1 MSLRFESCGVDF
13 CMASPQVLKKQ
24 EQLAAGKRKLEEF
37 RRKKALEKAKKAIST
52 SLLDPSDD
60 VSHEKQP
67 SESERVYMD
76 NDGVLTYDTFSVGAL
91 KASGVVENNETNET
105 GIALQNEFGSSG
117 NKIASSS
124 LVNKTGV
131 YSSDL
136 EHSFCHDEQYKNA
149 SASLSSL
156 EPRSSGYKSLD
167 RDEKDGSSSPT
178 TSRIGNDRFMA
189 HSVSFVQEASSHF
202 NDHGLDGY
210 PLNISDDLG
219 KDLLLGNSSSSTLF
233 AKRFSSENSVS
244 TLLEDSLGTRDYQ
257 GNTSTFSPHQ
267 ESVHSA
273 TSIGQ
278 RLSVFPD
285 TGENRIRG
293 SVIHTGSMD
302 HSSSWIRDHRNDE
315 FDSDARRSSN
325 NALPP
330 PSVAGKRSRPSF
342 LDSIHISKGPSSP
355 HPHFGEPKSDFS
367 SSKVFQK
374 SATSLIDSG
383 NAVESPN
390 HFVESK
396 NDFFLKN
403 PNEDFSTLEQHIED
417 LTQEKF
423 SLQRGLEASRALAE
437 SLASEN
443 SALTDSYNQQGSLV
457 HQLKA
462 DLEKLHGEIKL
473 QLVELEAVKLEYANA
488 QLECNAADERAK
500 LLASEV
506 IGLEEKA
513 LRLRSNELKL
523 QRQLENYQAAISS
536 DRKKMSSLEKECQD
550 LHSTINALQEEKK
563 ILQSRLLKA
572 SSSEKSYYTKKTPS
586 TKKDVSTSTE
596 DLDITME
603 ASNSENLVTASL
615 PGDRYSSQL
624 LLENRL
630 PSLESLYLTVP
641 SDHMRMIQN
650 INTLIAE
657 LAMEKDHLTRA
668 LSAESSQS
676 STLMELNKEL
686 TRKLEAQTQRLELLT
701 TQSKTNNN
709 VPPRRPD
716 TRIVRDNIAYA
727 DEGDEVVERVL
738 GWIMKLFPGGPS
750 RPTMS
755 KRFSL

>member
-1 MSLRFESCGVDF
+1 MSLRFENCGVDF

-24 EQLAAGKRKLEEF
+24 EQLAAGRRKLEEF
-37 RRKKALEKAKKAIST
+37 RRKKALEKAKKATSP

-67 SESERVYMD
+67 SESERVYVD
-76 NDGVLTYDTFSVGAL
+76 DDGVLTDDTFSVGGL

-105 GIALQNEFGSSG
+105 SIASQNEFGSSG

-131 YSSDL
+131 FSSDL
-136 EHSFCHDEQYKNA
+136 EHSFCQDKQYKNA

-167 RDEKDGSSSPT
+167 RDEKDGFSSPT
-178 TSRIGNDRFMA
+178 TSRIGNDSFMA
-189 HSVSFVQEASSHF
+189 HSVSSVQEASSHF

-210 PLNISDDLG
+210 PLNISNDLG

-278 RLSVFPD
+278 RLSVFSD

-293 SVIHTGSMD
+293 SVVHTGSMD
-302 HSSSWIRDHRNDE
+302 HSSSWMRDHRNDE

-330 PSVAGKRSRPSF
+330 PSVAGKRSRQSF
-342 LDSIHISKGPSSP
+342 LDSIHISKGSSSP
-355 HPHFGEPKSDFS
+355 PPHFGESKFDFS
-367 SSKVFQK
+367 SSKVYQK

-523 QRQLENYQAAISS
+523 ERQVENYQAEISS

-572 SSSEKSYYTKKTPS
+572 SSSEKSYDTKKTPS

-596 DLDITME
+596 DLDNTME

-615 PGDRYSSQL
+615 PGDRYSQL

-630 PSLESLYLTVP
+630 PSLESLSLTVP

-676 STLMELNKEL
+676 STLTELNKEL
-686 TRKLEAQTQRLELLT
+686 TRKLEVQTQRLELLT
-701 TQSKTNNN
+701 TQSMTNNN

-716 TRIVRDNIAYA
+716 TRDVRDNIAYA

-750 RPTMS
+750 RRTMS

>member
-1 MSLRFESCGVDF
+1 
-13 CMASPQVLKKQ
+13 MASPQVLKKQ
-24 EQLAAGKRKLEEF
+24 EQLAAGRKKLEEF
-37 RRKKALEKAKKAIST
+37 RRKKALEKAKKATST
-52 SLLDPSDD
+52 SILSPSDD
-60 VSHEKQP
+60 VSHENQP
-67 SESERVYMD
+67 SESERVHTDD
-76 NDGVLTYDTFSVGAL
+76 NSVHTYATFSVGGL
-91 KASGVVENNETNET
+91 ESSGIVENNETNET
-105 GIALQNEFGSSG
+105 GIALQSEFGSSG
-117 NKIASSS
+117 PKIADSSV
-124 LVNKTGV
+124 VNKTDV

-136 EHSFCHDEQYKNA
+136 DHSFYNDKQYKNA
-149 SASLSSL
+149 AASLGSL

-167 RDEKDGSSSPT
+167 RDEKDGSSSPV
-178 TSRIGNDRFMA
+178 TSPIGNDSFLS
-189 HSVSFVQEASSHF
+189 HSVSPVQEASSHF

-210 PLNISDDLG
+210 PLNISEDLG
-219 KDLLLGNSSSSTLF
+219 KDLLLGNSGSSALF
-233 AKRFSSENSVS
+233 AKSISSENSVS

-257 GNTSTFSPHQ
+257 GNTLTFSPYQ
-267 ESVHSA
+267 ESIHSA

-278 RLSVFPD
+278 RLSVFPN
-285 TGENRIRG
+285 TGDDRISG
-293 SVIHTGSMD
+293 YVGHTGSMN
-302 HSSSWIRDHRNDE
+302 HSSSWTRDHRNDE
-315 FDSDARRSSN
+315 FYSDARSSSN
-325 NALPP
+325 NALPS
-330 PSVAGKRSRPSF
+330 PSVSGKRSRPSF
-342 LDSIHISKGPSSP
+342 LDSIHISKGPLSP
-355 HPHFGEPKSDFS
+355 PPTHFAVSKIDFS
-367 SSKVFQK
+367 SSKVSQK
-374 SATSLIDSG
+374 FATSFIDSG
-383 NAVESPN
+383 NDVESSN
-390 HFVESK
+390 HFAESK
-396 NDFFLKN
+396 NNFFLHR
-403 PNEDFSTLEQHIED
+403 PNEDFSALEQHIED

-462 DLEKLHGEIKL
+462 DMEKLQDEIKL

-523 QRQLENYQAAISS
+523 ERQVENYQAEIYS
-536 DRKKMSSLEKECQD
+536 DRKKISCLEKECQD

-563 ILQSRLLKA
+563 VLQSRLLKA
-572 SSSEKSYYTKKTPS
+572 SSNEKSYDPKKTSS

-596 DLDITME
+596 DLDLELLDTTME

-624 LLENRL
+624 QLENRL
-630 PSLESLYLTVP
+630 PSLEMLSLTVP
-641 SDHMRMIQN
+641 SDHMRMIQS

-657 LAMEKDHLTRA
+657 LAMEKDHLIRA
-668 LSAESSQS
+668 LSAESSQR

-686 TRKLEAQTQRLELLT
+686 TQKLEVQTQRLELLT
-701 TQSKTNNN
+701 SQSMTNNKA
-709 VPPRRPD
+709 PTRRRD
-716 TRIVRDNIAYA
+716 THDVHENIAYA

-750 RPTMS
+750 RRTTS

>member
-24 EQLAAGKRKLEEF
+24 EQLAAGRRKLEEF
-37 RRKKALEKAKKAIST
+37 RRKKALEKAKKATST

-67 SESERVYMD
+67 SESERLYMD
-76 NDGVLTYDTFSVGAL
+76 DDSVLTYDTFSVGGL

-136 EHSFCHDEQYKNA
+136 EHSFCHDKQYKNA

-167 RDEKDGSSSPT
+167 RDEKDGSSSLT
-178 TSRIGNDRFMA
+178 TSSIGNDSFLA
-189 HSVSFVQEASSHF
+189 HSVSSVQEASSHF

-244 TLLEDSLGTRDYQ
+244 TLLEDSVGTRDYQ

-293 SVIHTGSMD
+293 SVVHTGSMD
-302 HSSSWIRDHRNDE
+302 HSSSWIRDHINDE

-355 HPHFGEPKSDFS
+355 PPHFGESKFDFS

-374 SATSLIDSG
+374 SATSFIDSG
-383 NAVESPN
+383 KAVESPN
-390 HFVESK
+390 HFVEAK
-396 NDFFLKN
+396 NDFFLKT

-523 QRQLENYQAAISS
+523 ERQVENYQAEISS

-572 SSSEKSYYTKKTPS
+572 SSSEKSYDTKKTPS

-596 DLDITME
+596 DLDTTME

-615 PGDRYSSQL
+615 PGDRYSPQL

-630 PSLESLYLTVP
+630 PSLKSLSLIVP

-676 STLMELNKEL
+676 STLMELNEEL
-686 TRKLEAQTQRLELLT
+686 TRKLEVQTQRLELLT
-701 TQSKTNNN
+701 TQSMTNNK

-716 TRIVRDNIAYA
+716 TRDVRDNIAYA

-750 RPTMS
+750 RRTTS